1 MKRIIRASIGIG
13 ATIAIIFLV
22 ERTMDSFGFFDN
34 VSAEATDSTKIQVDQ
49 AQLELEKLEK
59 QRKKVND
66 ALKGNDVLDLENG
79 KQVVVKKIYKRI
91 TPAPNSYMKN
101 FEYPKDSVFGE
112 AGQRIDVTFDL
123 DEIEVNKILF
133 LALEGYDTSTDQKKV
148 KYFKPRIGS
157 NRLRLKTDFS
167 IGTYKFMASYC
178 YKNDAQERTIRF
190 YHEAFDVKVE

>member
-34 VSAEATDSTKIQVDQ
+34 INADTTDSTQVHVDE

-66 ALKGNDVLDLENG
+66 ALKGDDVLELDDE
-79 KQVVVKKIYKRI
+79 QVIVKKIYKKN
-91 TPAPNSYMKN
+91 TFAPNSYMTN
-101 FEYPKDSVFGE
+101 FEYPKDTVYNE
-112 AGQRIDVTFDL
+112 TGQLLDVTFDL
-123 DEIEVNKILF
+123 DEIESSKILF
-133 LALEGYDTSTDQKKV
+133 LALEGYDASTDKKRV

-157 NRLRLKTDFS
+157 NRLRIKTDFP
-167 IGTYKFMASYC
+167 IGTHTFRASYC
-178 YKNDAQERTIRF
+178 YKEDAKKRTIRF
-190 YHEAFDVKVE
+190 YHEAFDVIVE